1 MQFCLH
7 FGDGKEE
14 LVRRIIEKLSESGK
28 FIYYGSADWSPIMA
42 GIVDKFGVS
51 WCVFV

>member
-28 FIYYGSADWSPIMA
+28 FIYHGSTDWSPIMA